1 MFLFDKV
8 ISSRLPQSDSSAFWN
23 SYGVFLL
30 VFVVIWVVS
39 AFVFVPILFRKVK
52 QKRESR
58 MIDLNGKKV
67 DSAKIVTITLMG
79 STFKFVQQFKGDIFI
94 APLQEKDGYEFAGW
108 YYDTA
113 FTKPYHNRP
122 IKADITL
129 YPKWVK
135 HS

>member
-8 ISSRLPQSDSSAFWN
+8 ISSRLPQNDSSAFWN

-30 VFVVIWVVS
+30 VLAVILVVS
-39 AFVFVPILFRKVK
+39 AFVFFPILHRKMK
-52 QKRESR
+52 QKQKSR
-58 MIDLNGKKV
+58 MVHLNGKEV
-67 DSAKIVTITLMG
+67 DSAKIVTVALIG
-79 STFKFVQQFKGDIFI
+79 STFKFVQLVKGDVFV

-113 FTKPYHNRP
+113 FTKPYYNRT
-122 IKADITL
+122 IKANIAL